1 MQDVDRNGQPDIN
14 QVEYVQ
20 NIIGPVYFR
29 SWDTLNMPLIPN
41 QFIKKEWDQ
50 KDGSLKSIKID
61 VEKVQQYLKGY
72 NHPSLLPFPYPYPG
86 TPLTVGG
93 ENEGVIVEVQE

>member
-29 SWDTLNMPLIPN
+29 TLDTLGKPLIPN

-61 VEKVQQYLKGY
+61 VEKVQQYLKGFNY
-72 NHPSLLPFPYPYPG
+72 PSLLPFPYPG

-93 ENEGVIVEVQE
+93 ENEGVIVEVKE